1 MSRPVA
7 LITGGTRGIG
17 LAIAESLGRNG
28 FDLAVNGVREESA
41 VTEVIET
48 LRQTGARVVYAR
60 GDIGSSTDRAR
71 ILQSVHST
79 FGKITVLVNNA
90 GVAPKERLD
99 ILDASEESYNRV
111 MDINL
116 KGPYFL
122 TRDVARLMVEQRGD
136 GSEENLMIITIGSI
150 SATVVSVN
158 RGDYCLSKAALGMH
172 SKLWAVRLAEYGINV
187 YEVRPGIIQTDMTA
201 AVTEKYEKLI
211 AGGLTV
217 QPRIGQPADIAKVVQ
232 ALASG
237 AMPYSSGEVIMAD
250 GGLTIPRL

>member
-17 LAIAESLGRNG
+17 LAIAESLGRDG
-28 FDLAVNGVREESA
+28 FDLAVNGVRDESA
-41 VTEVIET
+41 VTGVIET
-48 LRQTGARVVYAR
+48 LRETGAQVLYAS
-60 GDIGSSTDRAR
+60 GDIGSSPGRNR
-71 ILQSVHST
+71 ILQAVHST
-79 FGKITVLVNNA
+79 FGKITVLINNA

-99 ILDASEESYNRV
+99 ILEATEESYDRV
-111 MDINL
+111 MGINL
-116 KGPYFL
+116 KGAYFL
-122 TRDVARLMVEQRGD
+122 TRDVARLMIEQRSA
-136 GSEENLMIITIGSI
+136 GSDENLMIITIGSI

-187 YEVRPGIIQTDMTA
+187 YEVRPGVIQTDMTA

-211 AGGLTV
+211 AGGLTI
-217 QPRIGQPADIAKVVQ
+217 QPRMGQPQDIARMVQ
-232 ALASG
+232 ALVSG